1 MGKDESSEIKRTQIH
16 EAVKLRLW
24 GMSAGRCEICNK
36 LLYLDS
42 RYGDDANF
50 AENAHIHAVGK
61 TGPRH
66 VDDMTQAILPRRRW
80 MPMAQIF
87 EVDKNREHSWMDRPR
102 S

>member
-1 MGKDESSEIKRTQIH
+1 
-16 EAVKLRLW
+16 
-24 GMSAGRCEICNK
+24 MSAGRCEICNK

-66 VDDMTQAILPRRRW
+66 VDDMTQDEINNIDGLLPIVALAFCTSLSADLYCEEIGIMSILHPRLRKRL
-80 MPMAQIF
+80 
-87 EVDKNREHSWMDRPR
+87 K
-102 S
+102 